1 MTREELAGSYVEI
14 PLHVQ
19 LADISDADVMTNLVP
34 WFNGT
39 VERLIVIV
47 STPVTTADDLSTV
60 TVQIGSTAVTGTA
73 TEMTS
78 ANMATLG
85 VVKNNA
91 ATGAPA
97 NKAFTTNDTLSLV
110 ASSTTAFAEGSA
122 TFILVC
128 RRAM

>member
-1 MTREELAGSYVEI
+1 MTKEELAGQYVTI
-14 PLHVQ
+14 PMHVQ
-19 LADISDADVMTNLVP
+19 LADISDADVVTNISP

-39 VERLIVIV
+39 VERLICIV

-60 TVQIGSTAVTGTA
+60 TVEIDSTAVTGTA
-73 TEMTS
+73 TSMTS

-85 VVKNNA
+85 VVKDNA
-91 ATGAPA
+91 ATGQPA
-97 NKAFTTNDTLSLV
+97 NKTFTTNNTLSLV

-128 RRAM
+128 RRQM